1 MTEEEANLEKT
12 YDLLNREFF
21 GEKHRPTRLSK
32 NDIHLVNADCLAY
45 MKTLESN
52 SVDLIMTSPPYNCG
66 IDYNTYKDNRPYNE
80 YLEWCQTWINECY
93 RLCKD
98 DGRIAIN
105 VLVEM
110 GIESNSIRISPMA
123 EFIKMIDA
131 AGFHLMGVP
140 MWLDNHRVKYTA
152 WGSWMSASAPYIYNP
167 NEVVVL
173 GYKKYHKKQYD
184 GESTISKR
192 DFINGCSGVW
202 DIMPETRGLTK
213 ANFPVEL
220 PEKVINLLT
229 YKGDVVLDPFS
240 GSGTTGIACLNLERK
255 YIGIEIDNLYHKIA

>member
-1 MTEEEANLEKT
+1 
-12 YDLLNREFF
+12 
-21 GEKHRPTRLSK
+21 
-32 NDIHLVNADCLAY
+32 
-45 MKTLESN
+45 MKTLPSN
-52 SVDLIMTSPPYNCG
+52 SIDLIMTSPPYNCG
-66 IDYNTYKDNRPYNE
+66 IDYNIYDDERPYQE
-80 YLEWCQTWINECY
+80 YLDWCQEWINECY

-110 GIESNSIRISPMA
+110 GIENNTVRVSPMA
-123 EFIKMIDA
+123 EFIRMINL
-131 AGFHLMGVP
+131 AGFHLMGLP

-167 NEVVVL
+167 NEVVIL
-173 GYKKYHKKQYD
+173 GYKKYSKKQNN

-192 DFINGCSGVW
+192 EFIEGCSGIW
-202 DIMPETRGLTK
+202 DIRPETKGLTK

-220 PEKVINLLT
+220 PERVINLLT
-229 YKGDVVLDPFS
+229 YKGDTVLDPFS

-255 YIGIEIDNLYHKIA
+255 YIGIEIDALYHKVAQNRINDYSIQSMLF